1 MVRKTPEEKRLR
13 EQKLYTDSHGGPE
26 VRVDIKGKYY
36 CLKCAIYICDEVS
49 SKLKCPGCGIT
60 FDWRKQIIKTSIL

>member
-26 VRVDIKGKYY
+26 VRLDSKGKYY
-36 CLKCAIYICDEVS
+36 CLTCGSYICDEGF
-49 SKLKCPGCGIT
+49 SKLKCLKCGIK
-60 FDWRKQIIKTSIL
+60 FDWRKQIIKTSVL